1 MGNMGQEGGRGVETD
16 SEVLHKAVTTEIPG
30 NMRGTGRPDAGYLT

>member
-16 SEVLHKAVTTEIPG
+16 SEVLHKAATIANPWEHEW
-30 NMRGTGRPDAGYLT
+30 DCQA